1 MTTKKGFCGHGV
13 AWHSTNR
20 GAGRTLPR
28 RTMSLFF
35 FFLSGFRQGLL
46 SYDTTAS
53 FSVFGHF
60 FFFFFFSLLNSFCHG
75 EESGVK

>member
-1 MTTKKGFCGHGV
+1 
-13 AWHSTNR
+13 
-20 GAGRTLPR
+20 
-28 RTMSLFF
+28 MSLFF

-60 FFFFFFSLLNSFCHG
+60 FFFFFFFPTQFLLSWRG
-75 EESGVK
+75 KRGQIAQGVRKGPFWGLVEGNIQAGLI